1 MEEQTQKNILYEL
14 YYDKKKGFQNLKSL
28 LADTKIFGMK
38 PEFVKEWYRQQN
50 VNQILNNRKQKIA
63 FHKII
68 GDGHGYQADIIFLP
82 HVREN
87 EGYIGLLTLI
97 NTSTRYAYIALI
109 RNRSTEE
116 IYNKIEVWIDHVE
129 RTWGKIHSITTD
141 N

>member
-14 YYDKKKGFQNLKSL
+14 YYDKKKGFQSLKSL
-28 LADTKIFGMK
+28 LAETRIFGMK
-38 PEFVKEWYRQQN
+38 PEFVKEWYKPQN
-50 VNQILNNRKQKIA
+50 VNQILYNRKQKIA

-87 EGYIGLLTLI
+87 EGYIGLLTFI

-109 RNRSTEE
+109 RNRSTRE
-116 IYNKIEVWIDHVE
+116 INNKY
-129 RTWGKIHSITTD
+129 
-141 N
+141 